1 MKVTEYFERANDQ
14 TLISFEI
21 LPPIKGGGIK
31 SIFKTLDPLMEFKP
45 PFIDVTYHR
54 EEYVYKANK
63 NGFYEKTS
71 IRKRPGTVGICTAIM
86 HRYGVESVPHLL
98 CGGFTKE
105 ETEDVLIDL
114 NFLSIKNV
122 LALRGDARKF
132 ESSFSPTPG
141 GHHFAIDLVLQIRNM
156 NNGVYLDDNIEN
168 GQKTNFCIGVAGYP
182 EKHFEAPNMTTDIEL
197 TREKIKAGGEYI
209 VTQMFFDNKAY
220 LNYVRLC
227 KEMGIHVPIIPGIKP
242 LTKLYQLTAIP
253 RFFHV
258 NIPEELSKEVL
269 KVKNDP
275 GKVKQVGIEWCI
287 QQCRELKQA
296 GAPCLHFYT
305 MGDSTTI
312 RQIAEAVF

>member
-1 MKVTEYFERANDQ
+1 
-14 TLISFEI
+14 
-21 LPPIKGGGIK
+21 
-31 SIFKTLDPLMEFKP
+31 
-45 PFIDVTYHR
+45 
-54 EEYVYKANK
+54 
-63 NGFYEKTS
+63 
-71 IRKRPGTVGICTAIM
+71 
-86 HRYGVESVPHLL
+86 
-98 CGGFTKE
+98 
-105 ETEDVLIDL
+105 
-114 NFLSIKNV
+114 
-122 LALRGDARKF
+122 
-132 ESSFSPTPG
+132 
-141 GHHFAIDLVLQIRNM
+141 
-156 NNGVYLDDNIEN
+156 
-168 GQKTNFCIGVAGYP
+168 
-182 EKHFEAPNMTTDIEL
+182 MTTDIEL

-269 KVKNDP
+269 KVKNNP